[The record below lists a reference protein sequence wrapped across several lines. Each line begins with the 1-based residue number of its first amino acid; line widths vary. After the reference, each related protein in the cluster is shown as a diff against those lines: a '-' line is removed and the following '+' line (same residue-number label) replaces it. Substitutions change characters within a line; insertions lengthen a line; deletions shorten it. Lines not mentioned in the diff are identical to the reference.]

1 MMIVA
6 FCSAGTPP
14 TSSIP
19 IVSRPVASAQKIRV
33 PLDASSCGVRSFDDR
48 LAITSAAESAEVT

>member
-1 MMIVA
+1 MIVA

-14 TSSIP
+14 TSSIAM
-19 IVSRPVASAQKIRV
+19 VSRPVATAQKIRA
-33 PLDASSCGVRSFDDR
+33 PLVASSCGVRSFDER